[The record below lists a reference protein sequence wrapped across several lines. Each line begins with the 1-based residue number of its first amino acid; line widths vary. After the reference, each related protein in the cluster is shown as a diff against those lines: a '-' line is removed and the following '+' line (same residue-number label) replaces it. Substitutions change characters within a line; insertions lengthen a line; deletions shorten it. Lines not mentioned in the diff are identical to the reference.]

1 MRAHLKSRMN
11 TTSPITLQKTDKIG
25 PVAVYLIT
33 EKSELDTIAGI
44 DGLKDKIAERVGD
57 DELVFSVPTANGL
70 TIVAK
75 TKSEKET
82 SYHFQSARA
91 LGAKIR
97 RVINAEKAKA
107 ATLVSNS
114 VDKEDLL
121 AILEGVVL
129 SSYQFLTYKTG
140 DSAKPSKFG
149 SLGVMAD
156 AVSQA
161 DLDELTGVATG
172 TFAARDFVNEPPVT
186 LTATEWS
193 KRMAALGKATGFS
206 VTTFDK
212 KKVEELKMGGL
223 LGVNKGSVEPPTFN
237 ILEWKPTNAKNS
249 KPIVLVGKGVVYDTG
264 GYNIKT
270 VQMAQMKSDMGGGAA
285 VCGAL
290 AAIAANKL
298 PVHVIGLIP
307 ATDNRIDGKA
317 IVADDVLTMMSGST
331 VEVLN
336 TDAEGRLIL
345 ADALHYAKQYDPELV
360 IDLATLTG
368 AAARITDYH
377 GISMCAD
384 KTDTT
389 AIKESGERVY
399 ERVIEFPMW
408 KEFHD
413 AIKSDIADIKNI
425 GGAAGGNITSA
436 TFLHHFTD
444 YPWIHLDI
452 AGPSFMTKDVDCRL
466 KGGTGVGVR
475 LLYDFIKKSFA

>member
-1 MRAHLKSRMN
+1 MSSN
-11 TTSPITLQKTDKIG
+11 SPIILEKIRSTG
-25 PVAVYLIT
+25 AVSVYLIT
-33 EKSELDTIAGI
+33 SKKDLDGIAEVK
-44 DGLKDKIAERVGD
+44 DLKKKIADRIGD
-57 DELVFSVPTANGL
+57 EELVFSVPAAKGL
-70 TIVAK
+70 TVIAK
-75 TKSEKET
+75 IKKESET
-82 SYHFQSARA
+82 SYRFQSARA
-91 LGAKIR
+91 LGAKLKK
-97 RVINAEKAKA
+97 VLNGEKAESA
-107 ATLVSNS
+107 SLISTADREDTLAVIEGI
-114 VDKEDLL
+114 VL
-121 AILEGVVL
+121 AN
-129 SSYQFLTYKTG
+129 YQFLTYKTG
-140 DSAKPSKFG
+140 DRIKPNALKR
-149 SLGVMAD
+149 LGVKAN
-156 AVSQA
+156 
-161 DLDELTGVATG
+161 GVAENDLKELHDVAVG

-193 KRMAALGKATGFS
+193 KRITKLGKDTGFK
-206 VTTFDK
+206 TTVLDK
-212 KKVEELKMGGL
+212 KKIEALRMGGL

-237 ILEWKPTNAKNS
+237 ILEWKPKNAKNK

-285 VCGAL
+285 VCGAF

-298 PVHVIGLIP
+298 PVYVVGLIP

-317 IVADDVLTMMSGST
+317 IVADDVLTMMSGT
-331 VEVLN
+331 KVEVLN

-384 KTDTT
+384 KTDT
-389 AIKESGERVY
+389 AKLRESGEKVY
-399 ERVIEFPMW
+399 ERIMEFPMW
-408 KEFHD
+408 REYHD

-452 AGPSFMTKDVDCRL
+452 AGPSFMNSDVDYRV

-475 LLYDFIKKSFA
+475 LLYDFIKNSIA